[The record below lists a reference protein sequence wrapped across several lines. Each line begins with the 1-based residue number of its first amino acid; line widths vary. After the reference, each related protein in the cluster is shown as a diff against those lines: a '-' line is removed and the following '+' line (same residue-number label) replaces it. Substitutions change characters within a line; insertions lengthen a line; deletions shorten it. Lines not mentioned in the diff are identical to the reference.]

1 MLTTS
6 MLIVLMLIV
15 LMLNVL
21 MLTVLILTVLIVEVD
36 HVDVDHFEVDRVA
49 ASRRPFGLLA
59 GAPAFLEF
67 LTFPCKPQ
75 KAAIKAART
84 TGKKRVW

>member
-1 MLTTS
+1 MLMLT
-6 MLIVLMLIV
+6 MLIVEV
-15 LMLNVL
+15 GRVD
-21 MLTVLILTVLIVEVD
+21 VD
-36 HVDVDHFEVDRVA
+36 HVDVDHFEVDCVDVDYFEVDRVA

>member
-6 MLIVLMLIV
+6 MLIGLMLIV
-15 LMLNVL
+15 LMST
-21 MLTVLILTVLIVEVD
+21 MLIVEVDRVDVD

>member
-1 MLTTS
+1 M
-6 MLIVLMLIV
+6 M
-15 LMLNVL
+15 
-21 MLTVLILTVLIVEVD
+21 LTVLIVEVGR
-36 HVDVDHFEVDRVA
+36 VDVDHFEVDRVA
-49 ASRRPFGLLA
+49 ASRRPSGLLA

-84 TGKKRVW
+84 TGKKQVW

>member
-6 MLIVLMLIV
+6 MLIVLMLTV

-21 MLTVLILTVLIVEVD
+21 MLTVLIVEVD

>member
-1 MLTTS
+1 
-6 MLIVLMLIV
+6 MLIVEV
-15 LMLNVL
+15 DSFDVDH
-21 MLTVLILTVLIVEVD
+21 VDVDHFEVDRVDVD

>member
-1 MLTTS
+1 
-6 MLIVLMLIV
+6 
-15 LMLNVL
+15 
-21 MLTVLILTVLIVEVD
+21 MLTVLILTVLIVEVDRVDVD

>member
-1 MLTTS
+1 M
-6 MLIVLMLIV
+6 
-15 LMLNVL
+15 L
-21 MLTVLILTVLIVEVD
+21 MLTMLIVEVGCVDVD
-36 HVDVDHFEVDRVA
+36 HVDIDHFEVDHVA

-67 LTFPCKPQ
+67 LTFPRPQ

>member
-1 MLTTS
+1 MLMLT
-6 MLIVLMLIV
+6 MLIVEV
-15 LMLNVL
+15 GRVD
-21 MLTVLILTVLIVEVD
+21 VDQVDVDHFEVDRVDVD

>member
-6 MLIVLMLIV
+6 MLIV

-21 MLTVLILTVLIVEVD
+21 MLTMLIIEVGRVDVD
-36 HVDVDHFEVDRVA
+36 HVDVDHFEVDCVA

>member
-1 MLTTS
+1 M
-6 MLIVLMLIV
+6 
-15 LMLNVL
+15 L
-21 MLTVLILTVLIVEVD
+21 MLTMLIIEVGRVDVD
-36 HVDVDHFEVDRVA
+36 HADVDHFEVDRVA

>member
-1 MLTTS
+1 ML
-6 MLIVLMLIV
+6 M
-15 LMLNVL
+15 
-21 MLTVLILTVLIVEVD
+21 LTVLIVEVGR
-36 HVDVDHFEVDRVA
+36 VDVDHFEVDHVA